1 MSQQIGHLS
10 SLSNCFLPFIRTHR
24 KWEGNQLRFGNTAD
38 ECFFIHSETQL
49 LGKMNQLP
57 GNQAI
62 SGSVVCGGQDIKY
75 RWAKLSGLLR
85 KINTEKSVNIMAVLL
100 FLLPNV

>member
-1 MSQQIGHLS
+1 MGKKI
-10 SLSNCFLPFIRTHR
+10 NYFLGTKSR
-24 KWEGNQLRFGNTAD
+24 NAD

-49 LGKMNQLP
+49 LDKMNQLP

-75 RWAKLSGLLR
+75 RWAKLSGLLC
-85 KINTEKSVNIMAVLL
+85 KINTEKIANITAVFL
-100 FLLPNV
+100 FPNV

>member
-1 MSQQIGHLS
+1 MGKEINYVLGTQSR
-10 SLSNCFLPFIRTHR
+10 N
-24 KWEGNQLRFGNTAD
+24 AD

-75 RWAKLSGLLR
+75 RWAKLSGLLC
-85 KINTEKSVNIMAVLL
+85 KINTEKSVNITAVLL